1 MYTLSRL
8 ARLTAN
14 TVYNFMK
21 ASVLS
26 RLKWIT
32 TYLYS
37 AQDAEGHKIDWTQL
51 HWHDIGS
58 GPLEVGVADVLLLG
72 VVFVSDGAA
81 MPLLAARNKQSANAS
96 LVV

>member
-21 ASVLS
+21 A
-26 RLKWIT
+26 RLLLHLKGIT
-32 TYLYS
+32 TCSCS

-58 GPLEVGVADVLLLG
+58 GPLEVSVADVLLLG

-81 MPLLAARNKQSANAS
+81 MPLLAARNKLSANAA
-96 LVV
+96 LTV